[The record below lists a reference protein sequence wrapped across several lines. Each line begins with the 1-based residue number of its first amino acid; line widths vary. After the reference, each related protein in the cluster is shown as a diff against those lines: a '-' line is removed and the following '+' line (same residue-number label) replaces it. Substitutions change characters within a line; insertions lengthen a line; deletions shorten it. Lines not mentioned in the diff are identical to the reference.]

1 MSSQEI
7 DAALKIQEAW
17 SKYQDTKE
25 TCAVCMNII
34 GKDCCVTECGHK
46 FCTGCLLKSV
56 QRNGSCPLCRKKLVN
71 SIVPVNSN
79 NYDYDYDEG
88 YQDGYEQAR
97 EELNTLMREEIDIA
111 TQQAYDDGIVSGR
124 SIADEDIRLLKE
136 KIDKSNKKLGDQR
149 LNHYNQYKSIENRYN
164 ELEESY
170 EDTCHKL
177 DKKDEEIKRLT
188 DRLNILLRNP
198 FVEKLYRETVL

>member
-1 MSSQEI
+1 M
-7 DAALKIQEAW
+7 D
-17 SKYQDTKE
+17 
-25 TCAVCMNII
+25 II
-34 GKDCCVTECGHK
+34 GNDCCTTECGHK
-46 FCTGCLLKSV
+46 FCTGCLLKAV
-56 QRNGSCPLCRKKLVN
+56 QRNGSCPLCRKELVN

-97 EELNTLMREEIDIA
+97 EDLNNLMREEIDVA

-149 LNHYNQYKSIENRYN
+149 LNHYNQCKSIENKYN

-170 EDTCHKL
+170 EDTCQML